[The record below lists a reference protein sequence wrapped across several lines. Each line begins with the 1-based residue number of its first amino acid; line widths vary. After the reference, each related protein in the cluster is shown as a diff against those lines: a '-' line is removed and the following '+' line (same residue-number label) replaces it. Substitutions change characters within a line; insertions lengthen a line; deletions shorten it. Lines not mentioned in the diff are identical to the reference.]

1 MLPAQAREHEI
12 SDLTGDNTL
21 THRQIQTSD
30 SAHFL
35 FPVRHG
41 LPEKANGKVRLAQQ
55 RTLQPDFKKEGLSKI
70 RNAQPQPCQG
80 DPPQNLWTRSLNV
93 LLRGLQPGKFFINT
107 LSFAFPLLMR

>member
-1 MLPAQAREHEI
+1 MLPAQAVEHEI

-41 LPEKANGKVRLAQQ
+41 LPQKANRKIRLVQQ
-55 RTLQPDFKKEGLSKI
+55 RTPQPDSQKEGLFKI
-70 RNAQPQPCQG
+70 RNAQP
-80 DPPQNLWTRSLNV
+80 
-93 LLRGLQPGKFFINT
+93 
-107 LSFAFPLLMR
+107 